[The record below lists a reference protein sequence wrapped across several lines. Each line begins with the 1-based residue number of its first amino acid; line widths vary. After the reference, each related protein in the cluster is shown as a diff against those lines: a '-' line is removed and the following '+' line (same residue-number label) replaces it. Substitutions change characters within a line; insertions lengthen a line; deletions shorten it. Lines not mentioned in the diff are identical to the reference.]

1 MTELRLRTNFQTLY
15 LYFSFFSA
23 TLYIIHHL
31 LDIYSDYLL
40 SYSVLSD
47 HLGADRPRNSQ

>member
-1 MTELRLRTNFQTLY
+1 MTELRLRTNFQTLEFF
-15 LYFSFFSA
+15 LFSA